1 LQWRLY
7 VEAGGAITPA
17 VFGHPQFLA
26 LHPQF
31 GMMQPK
37 IDTMNNAYYFVVS
50 IKMLENPKFDCT
62 VHVTDIMCDE
72 ILKFESFL
80 KLMG

>member
-1 LQWRLY
+1 
-7 VEAGGAITPA
+7 
-17 VFGHPQFLA
+17 
-26 LHPQF
+26 
-31 GMMQPK
+31 MQPK